1 MKKSILVLA
10 VAVMVMGTMSVA
22 FADASW
28 GPASIFAGEMN
39 ITEEEAYEM
48 RVERNKTFGELAK
61 EEGVYED
68 FKAEALEVK
77 KEMLNQMVKDGE
89 MTQTQANEMI
99 KAFEDC
105 DGTQRQV
112 LKGLGLFGQKAG
124 NGQGNGLKAMDGEG
138 LGVKKGGNSGL
149 GNGQMNGGGRR

>member
-28 GPASIFAGEMN
+28 GPASIFAEKTG
-39 ITEEEAYEM
+39 ITEEVAYEM
-48 RVERNKTFGELAK
+48 RVEKDMTFGELAK

-68 FKAEALEVK
+68 FKVAALEGK
-77 KEMLNQMVKDGE
+77 KGMLNQMVKDGE
-89 MTQTQANEMI
+89 ITQTQANEMI

-112 LKGLGLFGQKAG
+112 LKGSGLFGQKAG

-138 LGVKKGGNSGL
+138 LGAKKGGNGGM
-149 GNGQMNGGGRR
+149 GNGQMNGGGRK